1 MATPYLSEI
10 RAFGFAFAPRGW
22 ALCNGQLLPISQNQA
37 LFALL
42 GTQYGGDGRTTFA
55 LPDLRGRVA
64 ISPGNG
70 LAQGQ
75 AAGSESVALTAGQLP
90 AHSHT
95 INAAANGAGNA
106 TNIPGPTVVLGSG
119 SSSQVGNL
127 PVSIYG
133 SGAPVNLAPLG
144 TAGGNTPHENR
155 MPSLVM
161 NYCIALE
168 GIFPSRS

>member
-1 MATPYLSEI
+1 
-10 RAFGFAFAPRGW
+10 
-22 ALCNGQLLPISQNQA
+22 
-37 LFALL
+37 
-42 GTQYGGDGRTTFA
+42 
-55 LPDLRGRVA
+55 VA

-75 AAGSESVALTAGQLP
+75 ATGSESVALTAGQLP